1 MPEGAKAG
9 AAASASATAAAGAAR
24 GAVVVTGASRGI
36 GAAVAVELEARGF
49 GVWSLSRSGGAPAGR
64 PMRCDVTD
72 EAALRGAFAAIAEA
86 AGPAGIGALVS
97 NAGVHASAPSRKLA
111 TAEYERIMALNATAV
126 MTGAR
131 EVHPHLV
138 RAGGGTIVNMGSFFD
153 RMAVPY
159 NLAYCASKAAV
170 GAMTRCLAA
179 EWAGDG
185 IRVINVAPGY
195 VETALNREFLAREDM
210 RRYMASR
217 VPLKR
222 AGRPEEVAR
231 LVAALLTEDI
241 PYLTG
246 ETIYMD
252 ASHAIAH

>member
-1 MPEGAKAG
+1 M
-9 AAASASATAAAGAAR
+9 R

-49 GVWSLSRSGGAPAGR
+49 GVWSLSRSGAAPAGR

-72 EAALRGAFAAIAEA
+72 EAALRAAFAAIAEA
-86 AGPAGIGALVS
+86 GPIGALVS
-97 NAGVHASAPSRKLA
+97 NAGVHASTPSRRLA

-138 RAGGGTIVNMGSFFD
+138 RAGGGTIIHMGSFFD
-153 RMAVPY
+153 RMAVPC

-195 VETALNREFLAREDM
+195 VETALNREFLAREDV
-210 RRYMASR
+210 RRYMESR

-246 ETIYMD
+246 ETIYLD

>member
-1 MPEGAKAG
+1 MPDGGAKRARERAG
-9 AAASASATAAAGAAR
+9 S
-24 GAVVVTGASRGI
+24 VIVTGASRGI

-49 GVWSLSRSGGAPAGR
+49 SVWAISRSGGAPAGR
-64 PMRCDVTD
+64 ALRCDVTH
-72 EAALRGAFAAIAEA
+72 ETALRNAFATVAA
-86 AGPAGIGALVS
+86 AGPIAALVS
-97 NAGVHASAPSRKLA
+97 NAGAHASAPSRKLTTPA
-111 TAEYERIMALNATAV
+111 YERIMALNATAV

-131 EVHPHLV
+131 EIYPYLV
-138 RAGGGTIVNMGSFFD
+138 RAGGGTIINMGSFFD

-179 EWAGDG
+179 EWADKS

-195 VETALNREFLAREDM
+195 VETALNQEFLARADM
-210 RRYMASR
+210 RRYLESR

-231 LVAALLTEDI
+231 LVAALISEDI

-252 ASHAIAH
+252 ATHAIAH

>member
-1 MPEGAKAG
+1 MPDGS
-9 AAASASATAAAGAAR
+9 AAQR

-36 GAAVAVELEARGF
+36 GAAIALELVARGF
-49 GVWSLSRSGGAPAGR
+49 TVWSLSRSGTAPAGSA
-64 PMRCDVTD
+64 MRCDVTD
-72 EAALRGAFAAIAEA
+72 EAALRGAFAAVADKGPIA
-86 AGPAGIGALVS
+86 ALVS
-97 NAGVHASAPSRKLA
+97 NAGVHASAPSRKLE
-111 TAEYERIMALNATAV
+111 TAEYERVMALNATAV

-138 RAGGGTIVNMGSFFD
+138 RAGGGTIINMGSFFD

-179 EWAGDG
+179 EWADDA

-210 RRYMASR
+210 RRYIESR

-231 LVAALLTEDI
+231 LVAALLSEDI

-246 ETIYMD
+246 ETIYVD

>member
-1 MPEGAKAG
+1 MPERP
-9 AAASASATAAAGAAR
+9 AAR
-24 GAVVVTGASRGI
+24 GSAVVTGASRGI

-49 GVWSLSRSGGAPAGR
+49 EVWSLSRSGDAPAGR
-64 PMRCDVTD
+64 ALTCDVTD
-72 EAALRGAFAAIAEA
+72 EAALREAFSRIAEA
-86 AGPAGIGALVS
+86 GPIGSLVS
-97 NAGVHASAPSRKLA
+97 NAGVHASVQSRKLE
-111 TAEYERIMALNATAV
+111 TAEYERIMSLNATAV

-131 EVHPHLV
+131 EIYPHLV
-138 RAGGGTIVNMGSFFD
+138 RAGGGTIINMGSFFD

-179 EWAGDG
+179 EWAEQS

-210 RRYMASR
+210 RRYLESR

-246 ETIYMD
+246 ETIYVD
-252 ASHAIAH
+252 ASHAISH

>member
-1 MPEGAKAG
+1 MPEP
-9 AAASASATAAAGAAR
+9 AAQR

-36 GAAVAVELEARGF
+36 GAAVATELERRGF
-49 GVWSLSRSGGAPAGR
+49 DVWSLSRSGDAPAGR
-64 PMRCDVTD
+64 GMRCDVTD
-72 EAALRGAFAAIAEA
+72 ESALREAFASVA
-86 AGPAGIGALVS
+86 AGGPVAALVS

-111 TAEYERIMALNATAV
+111 TAEYERVMALNATAV

-131 EVHPHLV
+131 EIYPYLV
-138 RAGGGTIVNMGSFFD
+138 RARGGTIINMGSFFD

-170 GAMTRCLAA
+170 AAMTRCLAA
-179 EWAGDG
+179 EWAEQA

-210 RRYMASR
+210 RRYMESR

-222 AGRPEEVAR
+222 PGRPEEVAR
-231 LVAALLTEDI
+231 LVAALLAEDI

-252 ASHAIAH
+252 AAHAIAH

>member
-1 MPEGAKAG
+1 MPEGKATG
-9 AAASASATAAAGAAR
+9 RTAR

-49 GVWSLSRSGGAPAGR
+49 GVWSLSRSGAAPAGR
-64 PMRCDVTD
+64 PVRCDVTD
-72 EAALRGAFAAIAEA
+72 EAALRAAFAAIAD
-86 AGPAGIGALVS
+86 AGPIGALVS
-97 NAGVHASAPSRKLA
+97 NAGVHASTPSRRLA

-138 RAGGGTIVNMGSFFD
+138 RAGGGTIIHMGSFFD
-153 RMAVPY
+153 RMAVPC

-195 VETALNREFLAREDM
+195 VETALNREFLAREDV
-210 RRYMASR
+210 RRYMESR

-246 ETIYMD
+246 ETIYLD

>member
-1 MPEGAKAG
+1 MPEGRTTG
-9 AAASASATAAAGAAR
+9 RTTR

-72 EAALRGAFAAIAEA
+72 EAALRAAFAAIAEA
-86 AGPAGIGALVS
+86 GPIGALVS
-97 NAGVHASAPSRKLA
+97 NAGVHASAPSRRLA

-153 RMAVPY
+153 RMAVPR

-179 EWAGDG
+179 EWATDG

-195 VETALNREFLAREDM
+195 VETALNREFLAREDV
-210 RRYMASR
+210 RRYMESR

-246 ETIYMD
+246 ETIYVD
-252 ASHAIAH
+252 ASHAVAH

>member
-1 MPEGAKAG
+1 MPERQ
-9 AAASASATAAAGAAR
+9 AAR

-49 GVWSLSRSGGAPAGR
+49 EVWSLSRSGGAPAGR
-64 PMRCDVTD
+64 ALACDVTD
-72 EAALRGAFAAIAEA
+72 EAALRASFATIAEA
-86 AGPAGIGALVS
+86 GPIGSLVS
-97 NAGVHASAPSRKLA
+97 NAGVHASAPSRKLE
-111 TAEYERIMALNATAV
+111 TAEYERIMTLNATAV

-131 EVHPHLV
+131 EIYPYLAE
-138 RAGGGTIVNMGSFFD
+138 AGGGTIINMGSFFD

-179 EWAGDG
+179 EWAEKS

-210 RRYMASR
+210 RRYLESR

-246 ETIYMD
+246 ETIYVD
-252 ASHAIAH
+252 ASHAISH

>member
-1 MPEGAKAG
+1 MPDGGRSE
-9 AAASASATAAAGAAR
+9 R

-36 GAAVAVELEARGF
+36 GAAVAVELEGRGF
-49 GVWSLSRSGGAPAGR
+49 SVWSLSRSGTAPAGHA
-64 PMRCDVTD
+64 MQCDVTD
-72 EAALRGAFAAIAEA
+72 EAALRAAFSAVADKS
-86 AGPAGIGALVS
+86 PIGALVS
-97 NAGVHASAPSRKLA
+97 NAGVHESAPSRKLA
-111 TAEYERIMALNATAV
+111 TADYERIMALNATAV

-131 EVHPHLV
+131 EIYPYLV
-138 RAGGGTIVNMGSFFD
+138 RAGGGAIVNMGSFFD

-179 EWAGDG
+179 EWAADG
-185 IRVINVAPGY
+185 IRVINIAPGY
-195 VETALNREFLAREDM
+195 IETALNREFLARDDM
-210 RRYMASR
+210 RRYMESR

-222 AGRPEEVAR
+222 AGRPEEVAK
-231 LVAALLTEDI
+231 LVAALLSEDI

-246 ETIYMD
+246 ETIYVD

>member
-1 MPEGAKAG
+1 M
-9 AAASASATAAAGAAR
+9 
-24 GAVVVTGASRGI
+24 
-36 GAAVAVELEARGF
+36 
-49 GVWSLSRSGGAPAGR
+49 
-64 PMRCDVTD
+64 TD
-72 EAALRGAFAAIAEA
+72 EQALRAAFAAIADA
-86 AGPAGIGALVS
+86 AGPIAALVS

-111 TAEYERIMALNATAV
+111 TAEYERVMALNATAV

-131 EVHPHLV
+131 EIHPHLV
-138 RAGGGTIVNMGSFFD
+138 RAGGGTIINMGSFFD

-179 EWAGDG
+179 EWAADR

-210 RRYMASR
+210 RRYMESR

-231 LVAALLTEDI
+231 LVAALLSEDI

-246 ETIYMD
+246 ETIYVD

>member
-1 MPEGAKAG
+1 M
-9 AAASASATAAAGAAR
+9 
-24 GAVVVTGASRGI
+24 
-36 GAAVAVELEARGF
+36 
-49 GVWSLSRSGGAPAGR
+49 
-64 PMRCDVTD
+64 TD
-72 EAALRGAFAAIAEA
+72 EAALRDAFAAIADA
-86 AGPAGIGALVS
+86 AGPITALVS

-111 TAEYERIMALNATAV
+111 TAEYERVMALNATAV

-131 EVHPHLV
+131 EIHPHLV
-138 RAGGGTIVNMGSFFD
+138 RAGGGTIINMGSFFD

-179 EWAGDG
+179 EWAADR

-195 VETALNREFLAREDM
+195 VETALNRDFLAREDM
-210 RRYMASR
+210 RRYMESR

-222 AGRPEEVAR
+222 AGRPVEVAR
-231 LVAALLTEDI
+231 LVAALLSEDI

-246 ETIYMD
+246 ETIYVD

>member
-1 MPEGAKAG
+1 MPDGGPTER
-9 AAASASATAAAGAAR
+9 AA
-24 GAVVVTGASRGI
+24 VIVTGASRGI
-36 GAAVAVELEARGF
+36 GAAVAIELAARGF
-49 GVWSLSRSGGAPAGR
+49 PVWSLSRSGTAPAGR
-64 PMRCDVTD
+64 AVRCDVTD
-72 EAALRGAFAAIAEA
+72 EQALRETFATVAAERPIA
-86 AGPAGIGALVS
+86 ALVS

-111 TAEYERIMALNATAV
+111 TNEYERVMALNATAV

-131 EVHPHLV
+131 EIYPHLV
-138 RAGGGTIVNMGSFFD
+138 RAGGGIIINMGSFFD

-179 EWAGDG
+179 EWADKS

-195 VETALNREFLAREDM
+195 IETALNREFLARDDM
-210 RRYMASR
+210 RRYMESR

-222 AGRPEEVAR
+222 AGRPEEVAK
-231 LVAALLTEDI
+231 LVAALLSEDI

-246 ETIYMD
+246 ETIYVD
-252 ASHAIAH
+252 ATHAIAH

>member
-1 MPEGAKAG
+1 MPDRPPKRG
-9 AAASASATAAAGAAR
+9 AAI
-24 GAVVVTGASRGI
+24 VTGASRGI

-49 GVWSLSRSGGAPAGR
+49 AVWSLSRSGEAPAGR
-64 PMRCDVTD
+64 ALRCDVTD
-72 EAALRGAFAAIAEA
+72 EAALRDAFAAIADTASPIE
-86 AGPAGIGALVS
+86 ALVS

-111 TAEYERIMALNATAV
+111 TAEYERVMALNATAV

-131 EVHPHLV
+131 EIHPHLV

-179 EWAGDG
+179 EWAADR

-195 VETALNREFLAREDM
+195 VETALNRDFLAREDM
-210 RRYMASR
+210 RRYMESR

-231 LVAALLTEDI
+231 LVAALLSEDI

-246 ETIYMD
+246 ETIYVD

>member
-1 MPEGAKAG
+1 
-9 AAASASATAAAGAAR
+9 
-24 GAVVVTGASRGI
+24 
-36 GAAVAVELEARGF
+36 
-49 GVWSLSRSGGAPAGR
+49 
-64 PMRCDVTD
+64 
-72 EAALRGAFAAIAEA
+72 
-86 AGPAGIGALVS
+86 
-97 NAGVHASAPSRKLA
+97 
-111 TAEYERIMALNATAV
+111 
-126 MTGAR
+126 
-131 EVHPHLV
+131 
-138 RAGGGTIVNMGSFFD
+138 MGSFFD

-179 EWAGDG
+179 EWAADG

-210 RRYMASR
+210 RRYMESR

-231 LVAALLTEDI
+231 LVAALLSEDI

-252 ASHAIAH
+252 AAHAIAH

>member
-1 MPEGAKAG
+1 MPEGKATG
-9 AAASASATAAAGAAR
+9 RTAR

-49 GVWSLSRSGGAPAGR
+49 GVWSLSRSGAAPAGR
-64 PMRCDVTD
+64 PVRCDVTD
-72 EAALRGAFAAIAEA
+72 EAALRAAFAAIAD
-86 AGPAGIGALVS
+86 AGPIGALVS
-97 NAGVHASAPSRKLA
+97 NAGVHASTPSRRLA
-111 TAEYERIMALNATAV
+111 TAEYERIMVLNATAV

-138 RAGGGTIVNMGSFFD
+138 RAGGGTIIHMGSFFD
-153 RMAVPY
+153 RMAVPC

-195 VETALNREFLAREDM
+195 VETALNREFLAREDV
-210 RRYMASR
+210 RRYMESR

-246 ETIYMD
+246 ETIYLD

>member
-1 MPEGAKAG
+1 MADRTGTKRGG
-9 AAASASATAAAGAAR
+9 AAI
-24 GAVVVTGASRGI
+24 VTGASRGI

-49 GVWSLSRSGGAPAGR
+49 AVWSLSRSGGAPAGR
-64 PMRCDVTD
+64 AVQCDVTD
-72 EAALRGAFAAIAEA
+72 EGALRDAFAAIAAE
-86 AGPAGIGALVS
+86 GPIAALVS

-111 TAEYERIMALNATAV
+111 TAEYERIMTLNATAV

-131 EVHPHLV
+131 EVYPHLV
-138 RAGGGTIVNMGSFFD
+138 RAGGGSIINMGSFFD

-179 EWAGDG
+179 EWAADA
-185 IRVINVAPGY
+185 IRVINIAPGY

-210 RRYMASR
+210 RRYMESR

-231 LVAALLTEDI
+231 LVAALLCEDI

-246 ETIYMD
+246 ETIYVD
-252 ASHAIAH
+252 ASHSIAH

>member
-1 MPEGAKAG
+1 MPEGRTTG
-9 AAASASATAAAGAAR
+9 RTAR

-64 PMRCDVTD
+64 PARCDVTD
-72 EAALRGAFAAIAEA
+72 EAALRAAFAAIAEA
-86 AGPAGIGALVS
+86 GPIGALVS
-97 NAGVHASAPSRKLA
+97 NAGVHASAPSRRLA

-131 EVHPHLV
+131 EIHPHLV

-153 RMAVPY
+153 RMAVPC

-195 VETALNREFLAREDM
+195 VETALNREFLAREDV
-210 RRYMASR
+210 RRYMESR

-246 ETIYMD
+246 ETIYLD

>member
-1 MPEGAKAG
+1 MPEGATK
-9 AAASASATAAAGAAR
+9 R
-24 GAVVVTGASRGI
+24 GAVIVTGASRGI

-49 GVWSLSRSGGAPAGR
+49 SVWSISRSGETPAGQAL
-64 PMRCDVTD
+64 RCDVTH
-72 EAALRGAFAAIAEA
+72 EAALRSAFATVAA
-86 AGPAGIGALVS
+86 AGPIAALVS

-111 TAEYERIMALNATAV
+111 TAEYERIMTLNATAV

-131 EVHPHLV
+131 EIYPYLV
-138 RAGGGTIVNMGSFFD
+138 RAGGGTIINMGSFFD

-179 EWAGDG
+179 EWADQS

-195 VETALNREFLAREDM
+195 VETALNREFLARPDM
-210 RRYMASR
+210 RRYIESR

-231 LVAALLTEDI
+231 LVAALLSEDI

>member
-1 MPEGAKAG
+1 MPDGR
-9 AAASASATAAAGAAR
+9 SAQR
-24 GAVVVTGASRGI
+24 GAVIVTGASRGI
-36 GAAVAVELEARGF
+36 GAAVALELEARGF
-49 GVWSLSRSGGAPAGR
+49 TVWSLSRGGTAPAGR
-64 PMRCDVTD
+64 AVRCDVTD
-72 EAALRGAFAAIAEA
+72 EAALRAAFASIADT
-86 AGPAGIGALVS
+86 GPIAALVS

-111 TAEYERIMALNATAV
+111 TAEYERVMALNATAV

-131 EVHPHLV
+131 EIYPHLV
-138 RAGGGTIVNMGSFFD
+138 RAGGGTIINMGSFFD

-179 EWAGDG
+179 EWADQS

-195 VETALNREFLAREDM
+195 VETALNRDFLAREDM
-210 RRYMASR
+210 RRYMKSR

-231 LVAALLTEDI
+231 LVAALLGEDI

-246 ETIYMD
+246 ETIYLD

>member
-1 MPEGAKAG
+1 MPDHKRE
-9 AAASASATAAAGAAR
+9 R
-24 GAVVVTGASRGI
+24 GTVVVTGASRGI
-36 GAAVAVELEARGF
+36 GAAVAAELEARGF
-49 GVWSLSRSGGAPAGR
+49 AVWSLSRSGESQAGR
-64 PMRCDVTD
+64 GMRCDVTD
-72 EAALRGAFAAIAEA
+72 EAALRETFAYIAT
-86 AGPAGIGALVS
+86 AGPITALVS
-97 NAGVHASAPSRKLA
+97 NAGVHASAPSRQLA
-111 TAEYERIMALNATAV
+111 TAEYERIMTLNATAV

-131 EVHPHLV
+131 EIYPHLV
-138 RAGGGTIVNMGSFFD
+138 RAGGGTIINMGSFFD

-179 EWAGDG
+179 EWADKA
-185 IRVINVAPGY
+185 IRVINIAPGY

-210 RRYMASR
+210 RRYMESR

-231 LVAALLTEDI
+231 LVAALLSEDI

-252 ASHAIAH
+252 ASHAISH

>member
-1 MPEGAKAG
+1 MPEGTKAG
-9 AAASASATAAAGAAR
+9 

-36 GAAVAVELEARGF
+36 GAAVAAELESRGF
-49 GVWSLSRSGGAPAGR
+49 SVWSLSRSGGAPAGR
-64 PMRCDVTD
+64 PIRCDVTD
-72 EAALRGAFAAIAEA
+72 EAALRAAFAAIADA
-86 AGPAGIGALVS
+86 AGPIGALVS

>member
-1 MPEGAKAG
+1 MPEGTAKG
-9 AAASASATAAAGAAR
+9 H
-24 GAVVVTGASRGI
+24 GAVIVTGASRGI
-36 GAAVAVELEARGF
+36 GAAVAVELAARGF
-49 GVWSLSRSGGAPAGR
+49 GVWSLSRSGDAPAGR

-72 EAALRGAFAAIAEA
+72 EAALRDAFAAIASE
-86 AGPAGIGALVS
+86 GPIGALVS

-111 TAEYERIMALNATAV
+111 TAEYERVMALNATAV
-126 MTGAR
+126 MTGSAR
-131 EVHPHLV
+131 DPPPPRPRRWAAPIIH
-138 RAGGGTIVNMGSFFD
+138 MGSFFD

-159 NLAYCASKAAV
+159 NLAYCTSKAAV
-170 GAMTRCLAA
+170 GAMTRCLSA
-179 EWAGDG
+179 EWAADR

-210 RRYMASR
+210 RRYMESR

-222 AGRPEEVAR
+222 ASRPEEVAR
-231 LVAALLTEDI
+231 LVVARLLEDI

-252 ASHAIAH
+252 AAHAIAH

>member
-1 MPEGAKAG
+1 MPEGGRAE
-9 AAASASATAAAGAAR
+9 R

-36 GAAVAVELEARGF
+36 GAAVAVELEGRGVP
-49 GVWSLSRSGGAPAGR
+49 VWSLSRSGEAPAGR
-64 PMRCDVTD
+64 ALRCDVTD
-72 EAALRGAFAAIAEA
+72 EAALRAAFAAIGDEGSIA
-86 AGPAGIGALVS
+86 ALVS
-97 NAGVHASAPSRKLA
+97 NAGVHDSAPSRKLA
-111 TAEYERIMALNATAV
+111 TADYERIMTLNATAV

-131 EVHPHLV
+131 EVYPYLV
-138 RAGGGTIVNMGSFFD
+138 RAGGGTIINMGSFFD

-179 EWAGDG
+179 EWAADG

-195 VETALNREFLAREDM
+195 VETALNRDFLAREDM
-210 RRYMASR
+210 RRYMESR

-246 ETIYMD
+246 ETIYVD

>member
-1 MPEGAKAG
+1 MPERQ
-9 AAASASATAAAGAAR
+9 AAR
-24 GAVVVTGASRGI
+24 GSVVVTGASRGI

-49 GVWSLSRSGGAPAGR
+49 EVWSLSRSGGGLAGR
-64 PMRCDVTD
+64 ALTCDVTD
-72 EAALRGAFAAIAEA
+72 EAALRETFATIAEA
-86 AGPAGIGALVS
+86 GPIGALVS
-97 NAGVHASAPSRKLA
+97 NAGVHASAPSRKLE
-111 TAEYERIMALNATAV
+111 TAEYERIMSLNATAV

-131 EVHPHLV
+131 EVYPYLV
-138 RAGGGTIVNMGSFFD
+138 RAGGGTIINMGSFFD

-179 EWAGDG
+179 EWADKS
-185 IRVINVAPGY
+185 IRVLNVAPGY
-195 VETALNREFLAREDM
+195 IETALNREFLARDDM
-210 RRYMASR
+210 RRYMESR

-252 ASHAIAH
+252 ASHAISH

>member
-1 MPEGAKAG
+1 MPERP
-9 AAASASATAAAGAAR
+9 AAR
-24 GAVVVTGASRGI
+24 GSSVVTGASRGI

-49 GVWSLSRSGGAPAGR
+49 EVWSLSRSGDAPAGR
-64 PMRCDVTD
+64 ALTCDVTD
-72 EAALRGAFAAIAEA
+72 EAALREAFSRIAKG
-86 AGPAGIGALVS
+86 GPIGSLVS
-97 NAGVHASAPSRKLA
+97 NAGVHASVQSRKLE
-111 TAEYERIMALNATAV
+111 TAEYERIMSLNATAV

-131 EVHPHLV
+131 EIYPHLV
-138 RAGGGTIVNMGSFFD
+138 RAGGGTIINMGSFFD

-179 EWAGDG
+179 EWAEQS

-210 RRYMASR
+210 RRYLESR

-246 ETIYMD
+246 ETIYVD
-252 ASHAIAH
+252 ASHAISH